1 VVFRSGPPRAPS
13 GSPLRLVGGNRQR
26 YGDSPTTGR
35 DPRLQVYYAD
45 LAAAYQLDYH
55 DEVRQAGLGQ
65 SFSEMCQPLVESLVP
80 ADQPVDLVVLAFG
93 LHDLRPGQATSI
105 YLSHVCPGD
114 PLGLTVCDQG
124 TASAF
129 TALRLIQA
137 HVLTGNVGRAVL
149 LVAEQ
154 ATVHYDLAGPAQLPE
169 HHEAVALLFDATGGG
184 HELAPVRQRVVIRPE
199 EIRSVLAAE
208 VAEAAGVAEVDA
220 EPAGRTLVLGA
231 GLELAH
237 AAGVA
242 ADEVVQAPAGQP
254 CVGAWWELVGGLPGW
269 QADGR
274 QLLIADYEP
283 ALGYLSV
290 SALLPVHQPA
300 GIGA

>member
-1 VVFRSGPPRAPS
+1 LS
-13 GSPLRLVGGNRQR
+13 
-26 YGDSPTTGR
+26 
-35 DPRLQVYYAD
+35 VYYTD
-45 LAAAYQLDYH
+45 VAAPYQLEYH

-65 SFSEMCQPLVESLVP
+65 SFSEMCQPLLESLVP
-80 ADQPVDLVVLAFG
+80 ADQPVDLLVLAFNV
-93 LHDLRPGQATSI
+93 HDLRPGQATSI

-114 PLGLTVCDQG
+114 PLGVTVCDQG
-124 TASAF
+124 TASPF

-137 HVLTGNVGRAVL
+137 HMLTGHVGRAVL

-154 ATVHYDLAGPAQLPE
+154 STVHYDLAGPARLPE
-169 HHEAVALLFDATGGG
+169 HHVAAALLFDAAGG
-184 HELAPVRQRVVIRPE
+184 HELAPIRQRAGIRPE

-208 VAEAAGVAEVDA
+208 VAAIDA
-220 EPAGRTLVLGA
+220 DPAGRTLVLGTGMEPDQA
-231 GLELAH
+231 DGI
-237 AAGVA
+237 A

-283 ALGYLSV
+283 ALGYLSL
-290 SALLPVHQPA
+290 SALLPARQPA

>member
-1 VVFRSGPPRAPS
+1 VF
-13 GSPLRLVGGNRQR
+13 
-26 YGDSPTTGR
+26 
-35 DPRLQVYYAD
+35 YAD
-45 LAAAYQLDYH
+45 LAAAYQLEYH
-55 DEVRQAGLGQ
+55 DEVRQAGSGQ

-80 ADQPVDLVVLAFG
+80 TDQPVDLLVLAFD

-137 HVLTGNVGRAVL
+137 HVLTGSVRRAVL

-154 ATVHYDLAGPAQLPE
+154 ATVHYDLAGPARLPE
-169 HHEAVALLFDATGGG
+169 QHAAVALLFDAAGD
-184 HELAPVRQRVVIRPE
+184 HELAPIRQRAGVRPE
-199 EIRSVLAAE
+199 QIRSVLANE
-208 VAEAAGVAEVDA
+208 LAAVGA

-231 GLELAH
+231 GLDPTH
-237 AAGVA
+237 AADLAV
-242 ADEVVQAPAGQP
+242 DEVVQASAGQP
-254 CVGAWWELVGGLPGW
+254 CTGAWWELVGGLPGW

-283 ALGYLSV
+283 ALGYLSL
-290 SALLPVHQPA
+290 SALLPAHRPA